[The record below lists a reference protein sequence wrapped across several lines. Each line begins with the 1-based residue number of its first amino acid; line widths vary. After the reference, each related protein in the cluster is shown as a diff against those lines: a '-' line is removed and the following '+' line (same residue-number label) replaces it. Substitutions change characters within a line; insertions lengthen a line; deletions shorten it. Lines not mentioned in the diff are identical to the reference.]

1 MQTRDA
7 FLKDKYIDFRK
18 ILATL
23 SPCTALQPYNWF
35 IRPDT
40 IRLDSKF
47 GLQQV
52 VFCDLADETSRDLA
66 NGINHLI
73 DLTMRLESWELVIRP
88 LGIDDKFHLLH
99 EFIHDLAAIA
109 LLSPYTLKARF
120 YFAIAH
126 LSHQANRVLDGDSW
140 EDTWD
145 TLPPDSRLNEEVA
158 IRLTKRWRSWRRLNR
173 FLNTVDMQ
181 DYKKATDSFRNKH
194 THRFT
199 PRIELGLTQM
209 TKRLPS
215 VNDGQ
220 ICYGIG
226 GSEPMKLSEV
236 VAELKKQCASLSKC
250 FAEFQNLANEQRA
263 ALFDE

>member
-7 FLKDKYIDFRK
+7 FLTDMYMNFRK

-35 IRPDT
+35 IRPDA
-40 IRLDSKF
+40 IRLDGKF
-47 GLQQV
+47 GLQQMV
-52 VFCDLADETSRDLA
+52 YCDLADETSRDLA

-73 DLTMRLESWELVIRP
+73 ELTMRLKSWELVIRP
-88 LGIDDKFHLLH
+88 LGVDEKFYLLH
-99 EFIHDLAAIA
+99 EFIDDLAAMA

-120 YFAIAH
+120 FFAIAH
-126 LSHQANRVLDGDSW
+126 LSHQANCVLDGDSW
-140 EDTWD
+140 EDTWEI
-145 TLPPDSRLNEEVA
+145 LPSDSGINEEVA

-181 DYKKATDSFRNKH
+181 DYKKATGNFRNKH

-199 PRIELGLTQM
+199 PRVELGLTQM

-215 VNDGQ
+215 GNDGQ

-250 FAEFQNLANEQRA
+250 FGEFQKLANEQRA
-263 ALFDE
+263 VLFGE